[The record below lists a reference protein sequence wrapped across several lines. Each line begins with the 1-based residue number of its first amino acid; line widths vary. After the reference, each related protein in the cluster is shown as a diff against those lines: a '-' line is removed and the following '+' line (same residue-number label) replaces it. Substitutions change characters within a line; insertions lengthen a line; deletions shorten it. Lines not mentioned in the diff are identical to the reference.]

1 MANSIRENIL
11 VKLKTL
17 MEGLTG
23 VGTVQRLRTSPIDN
37 DVAFP
42 AVFIFEEKE
51 EITTKPS
58 ANMGQVY
65 KNLLISLQV
74 WAIEDGSDLSV
85 QLNELLKNVEK
96 RAMSNP
102 TFDGLA
108 IDTIP
113 LETRNF
119 IEVSSVK
126 GEGYI
131 GFEFDIQIQYR
142 HTFYDPETA
151 I

>member
-1 MANSIRENIL
+1 
-11 VKLKTL
+11 
-17 MEGLTG
+17 MEALTG
-23 VGTVQRLRTSPIDN
+23 VGTVQRMRTSPIDN

-42 AVFIFEEKE
+42 AIFIFEERE
-51 EITTKPS
+51 EIASQSPTSFGFIRKDLYVT
-58 ANMGQVY
+58 
-65 KNLLISLQV
+65 LQA
-74 WAIEDGSDLSV
+74 WQIDEGGDASI
-85 QLNELLKNVEK
+85 QMNELLKNVEK
-96 RAMSNP
+96 QAMSNP

-119 IEVSSVK
+119 VDISSVK

-131 GFEFDIQIQYR
+131 GFEFDIQIHYR

>member
-96 RAMSNP
+96 KAMSNP

-119 IEVSSVK
+119 VEVSSVK

-131 GFEFDIQIQYR
+131 GFEFDIQILYR

>member
-11 VKLKTL
+11 AKLKTL

-42 AVFIFEEKE
+42 ALFIFEERE
-51 EITTKPS
+51 TITTKPS

-65 KNLLISLQV
+65 KNLFVTLQA
-74 WAIEDGSDLSV
+74 WAIDEGGDVSV
-85 QLNELLKNVEK
+85 QINELLKNVEK

>member
-51 EITTKPS
+51 EITTQPPS
-58 ANMGQVY
+58 NMGQVY
-65 KNLLISLQV
+65 KRLFVSLQV
-74 WAIEDGSDLSV
+74 WAIEDGSDLSI

-96 RAMSNP
+96 KAMSNP
-102 TFDGLA
+102 TFDGIA

-119 IEVSSVK
+119 VEVSSVK

-131 GFEFDIQIQYR
+131 GFEFDIQILYR
-142 HTFYDPETA
+142 HTFYDPETV

>member
-11 VKLKTL
+11 TKLKTL
-17 MEGLTG
+17 VEGLTG
-23 VGTVQRLRTSPIDN
+23 VGTVQRMRTSPLDN

-42 AVFIFEEKE
+42 AIFIFEERE
-51 EITTKPS
+51 EILTKAPT
-58 ANMGQVY
+58 NMGQVY
-65 KNLLISLQV
+65 KNLFITLQA
-74 WAIEDGSDLSV
+74 WQIDEGGDSSV
-85 QLNELLKNVEK
+85 QMNELLKNVEK
-96 RAMSNP
+96 QAMSNP

-119 IEVSSVK
+119 VDISSVK